1 MNHQHLFG
9 TIKNSLSHPIFR
21 KCYRV
26 ECYGWNGSLN
36 TEEMNFIRRNIDL
49 RHGFKVRCQCEESFN
64 KELVSIGLF
73 LFSKHKILFS
83 YSIPEIEIVHAQLI
97 SSGDFK
103 GMKCKIVRL
112 WRHSF
117 TPKGLNQVIRLWL
130 SSDIPNLRRLR
141 MNEFLQPANYE
152 EALQE
157 FNYKPWD
164 GLIADFAGQ

>member
-64 KELVSIGLF
+64 KELLF
-73 LFSKHKILFS
+73 D
-83 YSIPEIEIVHAQLI
+83 IPEIEIVHAQLI

-117 TPKGLNQVIRLWL
+117 TPKGLNQIWNGIIRL
-130 SSDIPNLRRLR
+130 
-141 MNEFLQPANYE
+141 Y
-152 EALQE
+152 
-157 FNYKPWD
+157 
-164 GLIADFAGQ
+164 

>member
-1 MNHQHLFG
+1 MVEHRKYCEHWLRKLEGIDEYTRINKSKINGFYETFAIDHIDLLMNHQHLFG

-83 YSIPEIEIVHAQLI
+83 YSIFL
-97 SSGDFK
+97 K
-103 GMKCKIVRL
+103 LKLYM
-112 WRHSF
+112 
-117 TPKGLNQVIRLWL
+117 
-130 SSDIPNLRRLR
+130 PNLFLR
-141 MNEFLQPANYE
+141 EILRE
-152 EALQE
+152 WSV
-157 FNYKPWD
+157 K
-164 GLIADFAGQ
+164 